1 MFKKIIAAIAAAVT
15 TASVM
20 AVPAFAQPIGTS
32 SDSVSKEYPI
42 VDNSKNFSVYDFGE
56 YEFYEKCKE
65 EFGADKVF
73 YTPST
78 PDSPVVVATPYVLP
92 GFGENYAEYKFQI
105 VRNSDQTYGY
115 ARVSSKE
122 QNLDRQLEVLK
133 QYVDERNIITD
144 KQSGKDFERNGYQM
158 LKSQLLRS
166 GDTLY
171 IKELDRLGRDYTQM
185 KKEYA
190 ELIDRDINVVII
202 DTPLLSTADKS
213 DLEKSL
219 ISSIVFELFAYL
231 AEKERLKIRSRCAES
246 IESAKKRGVKFGRPR
261 IQNPDKWSKVYSEWR
276 EGNIT
281 ATTALKLT
289 GLKKNSFY
297 RMVREEKERS
307 RLDEFPSIFDT
318 KD

>member
-1 MFKKIIAAIAAAVT
+1 MEGNNRV
-15 TASVM
+15 
-20 AVPAFAQPIGTS
+20 
-32 SDSVSKEYPI
+32 
-42 VDNSKNFSVYDFGE
+42 
-56 YEFYEKCKE
+56 
-65 EFGADKVF
+65 
-73 YTPST
+73 
-78 PDSPVVVATPYVLP
+78 
-92 GFGENYAEYKFQI
+92 
-105 VRNSDQTYGY
+105 YGY

-171 IKELDRLGRDYTQM
+171 IKELDRLGRDYSQM

-190 ELIDRDINVVII
+190 ELIDMGVNVFII

-213 DLEKSL
+213 DLEKNL

-231 AEKERLKIRSRCAES
+231 AEKERLKIRSRCAEG

-261 IQNPDKWSKVYSEWR
+261 IQNPDNWSKVYSEWR
-276 EGNIT
+276 SGMIT
-281 ATTALKLT
+281 ATKAMEMT
-289 GLKKNSFY
+289 GLKRNSFY
-297 RMVREEKERS
+297 RMAREEKERS
-307 RLDEFPSIFDT
+307 RLDEFPSIFDS